1 MKAIQIQTFG
11 GPESVTVT
19 DIEAPMP
26 GPGEVVV
33 SVKAAALNP
42 LDLKIIAGYMQQV
55 FPIDVPY
62 VPGSDF
68 SGIVHA
74 VGEGV
79 TELNVGDRVFGRT
92 APTAGGTLAEQVR
105 LPAADVMRIPSEMS
119 FEQAAS
125 LPTTYGTAK
134 QALTDLAKLKP
145 GERVLIH
152 GGAGGVGTMAV
163 QVAALAGAHVIAT
176 ASGRNHAR
184 VRELGAHEVL
194 DYRLDDFTRL
204 ENIDVVLDTFG
215 GETLEKSWAVLSP
228 AGRIATLADFS
239 IKARDGHE
247 GTAVFFATATPYL
260 ADAIA
265 QFQQGKLQIITDAI
279 YDLADARAAMEK
291 LATGHA
297 RGKIIVRIAG

>member
-1 MKAIQIQTFG
+1 MKAAQIVSFG
-11 GPESVTVT
+11 GPETVVVT
-19 DIEAPMP
+19 DIAAPAA

-33 SVKAAALNP
+33 GVRAAGLNP

-55 FPIDVPY
+55 FPTDLPY
-62 VPGSDF
+62 TPGTDF
-68 SGIVHA
+68 SGVVDA

-79 TELNVGDRVFGRT
+79 TEVSVGDRVFGRT
-92 APTAGGTLAEQVR
+92 APTSGGALAEQVR
-105 LPAADVMRIPSEMS
+105 IPAADVRRIPADMS

-134 QALTDLAKLKP
+134 QALTDVAKLQP

-163 QVAALAGAHVIAT
+163 QQAAMAGAHVIAT
-176 ASGRNHAR
+176 ASERNHALLK
-184 VRELGAHEVL
+184 ELGADEVL
-194 DYRLDDFTRL
+194 DYRNDDFARL
-204 ENIDVVLDTFG
+204 EDIDVVLDTFG
-215 GETLEKSWAVLSP
+215 GETLEKSWNVLGP
-228 AGRIATLADFS
+228 GGRIATLADFG
-239 IKARDGHE
+239 IKARGNNE

-279 YDLADARAAMEK
+279 FDLADARAALEK

-297 RGKIIVRIAG
+297 RGKVLVRVGR

>member
-1 MKAIQIQTFG
+1 MKAAQIVSFG
-11 GPESVTVT
+11 GPETVVVT
-19 DIEAPMP
+19 DIAAPAA

-33 SVKAAALNP
+33 GVRAAGLNP

-55 FPIDVPY
+55 FPNDLPY
-62 VPGSDF
+62 TPGTDF
-68 SGIVHA
+68 SGVIDA

-79 TELNVGDRVFGRT
+79 TEVSVGDRVFGRT
-92 APTAGGTLAEQVR
+92 APTSGGALAEQLR
-105 LPAADVMRIPSEMS
+105 IPAADARRIPAEMS

-134 QALTDLAKLKP
+134 QALTDAAKLQP

-163 QVAALAGAHVIAT
+163 QQAALAGAHVIAT
-176 ASGRNHAR
+176 ASERNHALLK
-184 VRELGAHEVL
+184 ELGADEVL
-194 DYRLDDFTRL
+194 DYRNDDFARL
-204 ENIDVVLDTFG
+204 EDIDVVLDTFG
-215 GETLEKSWAVLSP
+215 GETLEKSWSVLGP
-228 AGRIATLADFS
+228 NGRIATLADFG
-239 IKARDGHE
+239 IKARGGNE
-247 GTAVFFATATPYL
+247 GAAVFFATATPYL

-279 YDLADARAAMEK
+279 FDLADARVALEK

-297 RGKIIVRIAG
+297 RGKVLVRVGR

>member
-1 MKAIQIQTFG
+1 MKATQIQTYG
-11 GPESVTVT
+11 GPETVTVT
-19 DIEAPMP
+19 DIEPPMP
-26 GPGEVVV
+26 APGEVVI
-33 SVKAAALNP
+33 SIKAAALNP

-55 FPIDVPY
+55 FPIDLPY
-62 VPGSDF
+62 TPGSDF
-68 SGIVHA
+68 SGIVQA

-79 TELNVGDRVFGRT
+79 TEVNVGDRVFGRT
-92 APTAGGTLAEQVR
+92 APTAGGALAEQVR
-105 LPAADVMRIPSEMS
+105 LPATDVRRIPPEMS

-134 QALTDLAKLKP
+134 QALTDVAKLQH

-163 QVAALAGAHVIAT
+163 QIAALAGAHIIAT
-176 ASGRNHAR
+176 ASERNHAL

-215 GETLEKSWAVLSP
+215 GETLEKSWSVLGP
-228 AGRIATLADFS
+228 KGRIATLADFS

-247 GTAVFFATATPYL
+247 GSAVFFSTATPYL

-265 QFQQGKLQIITDAI
+265 QFQRGKLQVITDAI
-279 YDLADARAAMEK
+279 FDLADARAALEK

-297 RGKIIVRIAG
+297 RGKIIVRIGG